1 MSHID
6 VYRANIVTLSCSR
19 SKRNAAAAAGLEG
32 AATAAGRAG
41 LRAGLGWGQARAAP
55 RGRQT
60 RANPHELASNQESTR
75 TCCARACWNGTGT
88 ARNQASWNG
97 SGRNIIIHE
106 YAKNMQLYVKIC
118 FKYAYI

>member
-60 RANPHELASNQESTR
+60 RANPHELASNEESTR
-75 TCCARACWNGTGT
+75 TCCGRAAMVQARLAGMDP
-88 ARNQASWNG
+88 AE
-97 SGRNIIIHE
+97 IYI
-106 YAKNMQLYVKIC
+106 NMQRIC
-118 FKYAYI
+118 SYM